1 MPKAYMTR
9 QEKLNRDLSAWLI
22 GTMRVRGLRQTDAAE
37 ALGIS
42 QQAFSLKLKRATFRF
57 DDLVCL
63 FGLLE
68 TDAKTVAN
76 LMGVGE

>member
-1 MPKAYMTR
+1 MPKAYLTK
-9 QEKLNRDLSAWLI
+9 QDKLNSDLSAWLI
-22 GTMRVRGLRQTDAAE
+22 GAMRVRGLRQADAAR

-42 QQAFSLKLKRATFRF
+42 QQAFSLKLKRAAFRF

-68 TDAKTVAN
+68 PDANTVAG
-76 LMGVGE
+76 LMGVK

>member
-1 MPKAYMTR
+1 MPKAYITE
-9 QEKLNRDLSAWLI
+9 QEKLNKDLSAWLI
-22 GTMRVRGLRQTDAAE
+22 GNMRVRGLRQADVAR

-42 QQAFSLKLKRATFRF
+42 QQALSSKLKRAAFRF

-68 TDAKTVAN
+68 PDAKTVAN
-76 LMGVGE
+76 LMGVK